1 MEWKILVLQIL
12 VKLADR
18 FKMQIQVLYCEK
30 YIFPPQKDY
39 MDEISQLLVHT
50 LEGMRTKERA
60 VERQRRG
67 DQEE

>member
-1 MEWKILVLQIL
+1 MEWQILVLQIL
-12 VKLADR
+12 VKLAEP

-50 LEGMRTKERA
+50 LEEMRTKERA
-60 VERQRRG
+60 VERQQRG
-67 DQEE
+67 ERW